1 VIAHRHGR
9 RRASRLS
16 GDRGAVT
23 AETAIALPS
32 LLVVTAVALSGIA
45 WAGQAVRCQNAA
57 GEVARAITRE
67 ESAERIAELERQAL
81 PSGATILRRS
91 DGNVVR
97 VLVRWQPDSGAPVW
111 VRLAPAIEVEA
122 VALVQA

>member
-1 VIAHRHGR
+1 L
-9 RRASRLS
+9 RLS

-32 LLVVTAVALSGIA
+32 LVVVTAVALSGIA

-67 ESAERIAELERQAL
+67 ESAERVAELERQAL
-81 PSGATILRRS
+81 PPGATVLRRS

-97 VLVRWQPDSGAPVW
+97 VLVRWKPDSGAPVW